1 MSSFSTFS
9 SILFLFESTTFDKVQ
24 FKQNSDSKPT
34 NCFLLKFMNFDN
46 EKKNRES
53 KLQIIKEILRLY
65 HLFCLLIYF
74 FVSGRKAKYMKNQ
87 INRCIKKNQTE
98 GHNKQI

>member
-1 MSSFSTFS
+1 M
-9 SILFLFESTTFDKVQ
+9 
-24 FKQNSDSKPT
+24 
-34 NCFLLKFMNFDN
+34 
-46 EKKNRES
+46 KKNRES

-98 GHNKQI
+98 GHNKQSKSEYKSLFKFFLFSNFHLQSIQP